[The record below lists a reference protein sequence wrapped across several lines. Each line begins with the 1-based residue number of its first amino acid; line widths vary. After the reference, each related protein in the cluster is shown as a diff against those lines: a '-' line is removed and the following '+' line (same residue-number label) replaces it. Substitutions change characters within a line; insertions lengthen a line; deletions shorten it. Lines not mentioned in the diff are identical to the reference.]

1 MTLACRD
8 PFPFTWHLTLKEV
21 ADHDALDREL
31 QATGMLR
38 DGKAA
43 RYASLHGRKF
53 SLLAMNRRTRREQPH
68 RG

>member
-1 MTLACRD
+1 MSDLRACTD

-31 QATGMLR
+31 QLTGMLR

-43 RYASLHGRKF
+43 RYASLHGRRYWPP
-53 SLLAMNRRTRREQPH
+53 AMPGTPDEAA
-68 RG
+68 